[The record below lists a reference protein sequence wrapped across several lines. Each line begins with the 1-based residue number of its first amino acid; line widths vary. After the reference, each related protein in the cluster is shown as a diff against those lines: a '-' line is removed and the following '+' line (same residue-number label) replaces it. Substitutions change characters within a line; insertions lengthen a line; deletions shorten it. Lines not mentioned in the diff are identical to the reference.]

1 MPDTI
6 TISRTTAQAALAAI
20 RAVAVEAR
28 RRANGQCDAWAKASH
43 GARADKAEA
52 AVAEIE
58 AALSARDDNAMCEVI
73 K

>member
-43 GARADKAEA
+43 GARADKAGR
-52 AVAEIE
+52 
-58 AALSARDDNAMCEVI
+58 LSI
-73 K
+73 KEG